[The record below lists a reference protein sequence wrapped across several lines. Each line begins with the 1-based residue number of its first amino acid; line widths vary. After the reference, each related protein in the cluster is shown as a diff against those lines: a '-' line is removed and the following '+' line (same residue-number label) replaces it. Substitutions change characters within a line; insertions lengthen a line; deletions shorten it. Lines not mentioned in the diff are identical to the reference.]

1 MYLEEKKGNDSVK
14 SFVSSISRLFHH
26 LTNANQ
32 KEALLLKSCTEVKT
46 ERKYLPKVSKK
57 KRKSMDCAAG
67 FKLMQNLYWTL

>member
-46 ERKYLPKVSKK
+46 EGKYLPKVSKK
-57 KRKSMDCAAG
+57 KKKKA
-67 FKLMQNLYWTL
+67 WTVQLDLN